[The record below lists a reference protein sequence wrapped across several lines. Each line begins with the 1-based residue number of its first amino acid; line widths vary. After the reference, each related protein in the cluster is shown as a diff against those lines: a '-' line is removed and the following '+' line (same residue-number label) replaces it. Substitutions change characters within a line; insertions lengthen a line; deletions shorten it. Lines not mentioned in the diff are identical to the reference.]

1 MVYILPVEILLT
13 QIENNSYLKRT
24 LLNPHR
30 GYVKIDAYLL
40 QLLCNMTS
48 DVKFLHVFFLFTLLF
63 KSFIL
68 RSKTTLT
75 VLILIFL
82 EAVVQR
88 CSSNQVFLKT
98 CNFIKKRLRHRCFP
112 VNLQNTLFHRTSLVA
127 AFVFSKKS
135 RNEKMY
141 SLKYIHRK
149 TLVKVSFLCGFLVPR
164 GQLLLL
170 S

>member
-1 MVYILPVEILLT
+1 MIYILPVEILLT

-24 LLNPHR
+24 WLNPHR

-48 DVKFLHVFFLFTLLF
+48 DVKLAHVFFLFTLLF
-63 KSFIL
+63 RSFIL

-88 CSSNQVFLKT
+88 CSSN
-98 CNFIKKRLRHRCFP
+98 
-112 VNLQNTLFHRTSLVA
+112 
-127 AFVFSKKS
+127 
-135 RNEKMY
+135 
-141 SLKYIHRK
+141 
-149 TLVKVSFLCGFLVPR
+149 
-164 GQLLLL
+164 
-170 S
+170 